1 MIDFRNL
8 FSVNKRW
15 IVAAIIVIIIFSVLT
30 YFVVNIE
37 KEDKD
42 LLVDEVIIGSI
53 EMEGLE
59 SDLKISVHMTNKGKS
74 EVDDVKIR
82 AFVIERD
89 SNLARDEAS
98 LDMNSIP
105 GKTTK
110 EGELFISVPN
120 NDSYRI
126 ELLVFED
133 SKLTL
138 RGSGTI
144 DLTGVGVA
152 SEYRSEE
159 DQGSGGGMS
168 YSPSLFEEG
177 EEDRSAA
184 FLGICFLLV
193 LPILVIAIIIWA
205 VVKNQKKRDPESDP
219 EGTSGEDSEKESEST
234 ESGKRATP
242 LRRIRH
248 ERQEEEEDRIEE
260 DFRRGP
266 FD

>member
-1 MIDFRNL
+1 MIDFRN
-8 FSVNKRW
+8 FYSINKRW

-30 YFVVNIE
+30 FFVVNIE

-42 LLVDEVIIGSI
+42 LLVDEVIIGSV

-98 LDMNSIP
+98 LDMKGIP

-152 SEYRSEE
+152 SEYRSE
-159 DQGSGGGMS
+159 DDPNSGGGALD
-168 YSPSLFEEG
+168 YSPRLFEDG
-177 EEDRSAA
+177 EEDSTA
-184 FLGICFLLV
+184 FFAVCLLS
-193 LPILVIAIIIWA
+193 LPILVFVIIIYV

-219 EGTSGEDSEKESEST
+219 EGSLGEDTEKESEST

-266 FD
+266 FE